1 MEAAEE
7 LGLLVLAE
15 LDVKH
20 SVGVVALEV
29 GHLLSVGAEGEQ
41 HGLLAAEYRGQVE
54 VQAQVLDS
62 EGEGEERRANGF
74 Q

>member
-1 MEAAEE
+1 MAVEE

-20 SVGVVALEV
+20 WVEVVVLEV
-29 GHLLSVGAEGEQ
+29 GHLLSAGAEGEQ
-41 HGLLAAEYRGQVE
+41 HGLLAAEHRGQVE

-62 EGEGEERRANGF
+62 EGEEEERRANGF